1 MTRLTRYPVK
11 KERFAGQRQ
20 DAPHHAC
27 MPQTPAHRSRDQK
40 STSTQPRWLRSSAPC
55 GRSAFRPNQR
65 RPSSA
70 TTPAEALPEATRRGR
85 ARRWRPRRGRGAKG
99 SNGMGNLT
107 HGLMRARTMLQ
118 KSKAKNCEDRLER
131 VARLATGSCAGGRL
145 AGVHGVFFLIT
156 VLKLLETSTDH
167 FIFNVSE
174 VQLFRFQIF
183 KQDSCV

>member
-1 MTRLTRYPVK
+1 
-11 KERFAGQRQ
+11 
-20 DAPHHAC
+20 

-40 STSTQPRWLRSSAPC
+40 STSTQLRWLRSSAPR

-99 SNGMGNLT
+99 SNGEREPSCESQRPKIVRT
-107 HGLMRARTMLQ
+107 GL
-118 KSKAKNCEDRLER
+118 SER
-131 VARLATGSCAGGRL
+131 NGWQQEVVRGAGWR
-145 AGVHGVFFLIT
+145 VFTVFFFPIT

-174 VQLFRFQIF
+174 VQLFRFQIL